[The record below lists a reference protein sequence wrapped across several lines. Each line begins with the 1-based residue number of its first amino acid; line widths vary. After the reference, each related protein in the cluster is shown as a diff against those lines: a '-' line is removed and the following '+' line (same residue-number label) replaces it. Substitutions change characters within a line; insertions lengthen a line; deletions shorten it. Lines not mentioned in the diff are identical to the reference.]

1 VTGSF
6 NASAAQWLLGSGRAR
21 SPYVAAQG
29 ARLGRSGRIQV
40 DRDAAGDIWIGGR
53 AETLFS
59 GKTLF

>member
-6 NASAAQWLLGSGRAR
+6 NASAAQWLLGAGLAR

-29 ARLGRSGRIQV
+29 TRLGRSGRIAV
-40 DRDAAGDIWIGGR
+40 DRDGEGTIWIGGR
-53 AETLFS
+53 AETLFA